1 MDNTTKIHAFSWG
14 DERVLS
20 PFELLQYFE
29 CAHNG
34 QFYELPFSVEAHA
47 RYYYALLYVRSALQ
61 AKANI
66 LTSCYQPHPL
76 LPRQDFAKLA
86 MDYLWFGNAYLERSL
101 SRTGKLLA
109 LRTSPAKFTRR
120 DRNDRYKFITRDWSV
135 GIVVHDFAP
144 GSVFHLIEPDV
155 NQEIYGVPEWLP
167 AIQSALLNEAAT
179 KFRLRYYNNGSHAGY
194 IMYLTDAN
202 INEQDIE
209 LLEEQLRLSKGPG
222 NFRNLLMYAPN
233 GKPDGIKLLP
243 ISEVAAKDE
252 FFNIKAVSRDD
263 QLAACRV
270 PPNLI
275 GIVPTNSSGFGN
287 ITDAARVFARNEVQ
301 PLQERFREIN
311 GWLSE
316 EVMRFVPYEVPPEMA
331 AMDK

>member
-1 MDNTTKIHAFSWG
+1 MSDTQKIQAFSWG
-14 DERVLS
+14 DERVFS
-20 PFELLQYFE
+20 PFELLQFFE

-47 RYYYALLYVRSALQ
+47 RYYYALLYIRSALQ
-61 AKANI
+61 AKVNI
-66 LTSCYQPHPL
+66 LTSCYQPHSL
-76 LPRQDFAKLA
+76 LPRQEFAKLA

-109 LRTSPAKFTRR
+109 LRASPAKFTRR
-120 DRNDRYKFITRDWSV
+120 DKGDRYKFITRDWSV

-167 AIQSALLNEAAT
+167 SIQSAQLNEAAT

-202 INEQDIE
+202 INEQDIM
-209 LLEEQLRLSKGPG
+209 LLEEQLRQSKGPG

-243 ISEVAAKDE
+243 ISEVTAKDE
-252 FFNIKAVSRDD
+252 FFNIKSISRDD

-275 GIVPTNSSGFGN
+275 GIVPTNTSGFGN

-301 PLQERFREIN
+301 PLQDRFAAIN
-311 GWLSE
+311 QWLGE
-316 EVMRFVPYEVPPEMA
+316 EVVRFVPYEVPPEATA
-331 AMDK
+331 ATG